1 MCLNSLEMEVKKKKE
16 EEKKWTTSM
25 GILTGKLMEID
36 SETLT
41 CHIVYLQKI

>member
-1 MCLNSLEMEVKKKKE
+1 MFEFTWDGSKEKKKE